1 MIVANI
7 ADIPKM
13 LPYVDENLAKALR
26 YIAQTD
32 FSKVENG
39 EYEIVGRDIYAGVN
53 TYMTEPKSDRRPE
66 KHTKYIDVQLVAR
79 GEEEIFVMPYNIACI
94 PTEDFMT
101 ERDVAF
107 YNCVERNSVKLK
119 AGDFAVIYP
128 WEIHRPN
135 CAITEPCE
143 VQKIVVKIKAQ

>member
-1 MIVANI
+1 MLIANI
-7 ADIPKM
+7 DDIPKM
-13 LPYVDENLAKALR
+13 LPYVDEKLAKALR

-32 FSKVENG
+32 FAKVENG
-39 EYEIVGRDIYAGVN
+39 EYEIEGRDIYAGVN
-53 TYMTEPKSDRRPE
+53 TYMTESKADRRPE

-94 PTEDFMT
+94 PTEDFMA

-107 YNCVERNSVKLK
+107 YACTERNSVKLK
-119 AGDFAVIYP
+119 VGDFAVIYP

-135 CAITEPCE
+135 CAINEPCE
-143 VQKIVVKIKAQ
+143 VQKVVVKIKA

>member
-7 ADIPKM
+7 DDIPKM
-13 LPYVDENLAKALR
+13 LKYVDENLAKALC

-32 FSKVENG
+32 FSKVADG
-39 EYEIVGRDIYAGVN
+39 QYEIEGRDIYAGVN
-53 TYMTEPKSDRRPE
+53 TYKTEPKADRRPE

-79 GEEEIFVMPYNIACI
+79 GEEEIFVMPYNLACI
-94 PTEDFMT
+94 PTEDCME

-107 YNCVERNSVKLK
+107 YSCVERNSVKLK

-135 CAITEPCE
+135 CALGEPCE
-143 VQKIVVKIKAQ
+143 VQKVVVKIKA